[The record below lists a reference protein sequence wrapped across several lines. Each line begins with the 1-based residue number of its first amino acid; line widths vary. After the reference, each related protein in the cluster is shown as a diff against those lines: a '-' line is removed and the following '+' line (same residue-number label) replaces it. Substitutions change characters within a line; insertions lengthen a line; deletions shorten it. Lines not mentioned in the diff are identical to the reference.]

1 MLFSE
6 KILKLRRMRGLSQD
20 ETAELIGVSRQAL
33 SRWETGT
40 ALPDA
45 SNIAKICRVFD
56 VSADYL
62 LNDEEQSDALYKPSG
77 RNDGGVALG
86 CILVNVFALLAEIVS
101 VVCAFFSQYVA
112 LWCLFGA
119 GVVLTLISVCVFE
132 TCFYACPAG
141 VKARFRKKFYTASV
155 WLAALFPL
163 VIPANAA
170 FGLIA
175 ANTPGGFTVPV
186 ISISFICLAVYIVI
200 GVVVMLVTDHVASKY
215 DSDR

>member
-20 ETAELIGVSRQAL
+20 EAAELIGVSRQAL

-62 LNDEEQSDALYKPSG
+62 LNDEEQSDALPKPSG

-112 LWCLFGA
+112 LG
-119 GVVLTLISVCVFE
+119 
-132 TCFYACPAG
+132 
-141 VKARFRKKFYTASV
+141 
-155 WLAALFPL
+155 
-163 VIPANAA
+163 
-170 FGLIA
+170 
-175 ANTPGGFTVPV
+175 
-186 ISISFICLAVYIVI
+186 
-200 GVVVMLVTDHVASKY
+200 
-215 DSDR
+215 